1 MAEKQKVQK
10 ITPSDLPAP
19 PETAARIVRAC
30 GDPDIGANKL
40 SRIVASDPILTAEIL
55 RTANSAFF
63 GFKHKVTTA
72 QSAVTVLGNRAL
84 RSIALCFAVRDSVQ
98 PGAVPGL
105 DIVSYWEDA
114 LRHAVAARILST
126 RMRLDT
132 EEAFTVGLLQE
143 FGLLAMFYA
152 QPDECHRWPNMR
164 PMHPEE
170 RRKEEHQVFGTTHD
184 QVGKMLA
191 KTWALPEEISAPIEF
206 HHAASL
212 KSCPPEFRKMTL
224 VMTAADWVTAVF
236 TNHDTQRALSGCR
249 ALLIKKPFSMPL
261 DAIDKM
267 LKQIPGKVEEAAE
280 TLGLRVEV
288 QPEFDTVLRE
298 ANRQLADETLSY
310 QELTWALEAALSEK
324 ERLAQELREANL
336 KLEEMAY
343 VDPLTKL
350 SNRRRLLEV
359 TMSEVMRHSRSGRP
373 LSLILIDLDH
383 FKKVND
389 TYGHPFGDSVL
400 ESVAEVMVACLR
412 TMDIKA
418 RIGGEE
424 LCILMPET
432 DAIAG
437 QTGAER
443 VRQAIESMKLE
454 VPTQTVSVT
463 ASLGGTTWTG
473 NVANAEA
480 AGEVLRKMM
489 DEADAALYQAKES
502 GRNQVCW
509 SKKD

>member
-40 SRIVASDPILTAEIL
+40 ARIVASDPILTAEIL

-152 QPDECHRWPNMR
+152 QPDECHRWPKMR

-191 KTWALPEEISAPIEF
+191 KSVYI
-206 HHAASL
+206 
-212 KSCPPEFRKMTL
+212 
-224 VMTAADWVTAVF
+224 
-236 TNHDTQRALSGCR
+236 
-249 ALLIKKPFSMPL
+249 
-261 DAIDKM
+261 
-267 LKQIPGKVEEAAE
+267 
-280 TLGLRVEV
+280 
-288 QPEFDTVLRE
+288 
-298 ANRQLADETLSY
+298 
-310 QELTWALEAALSEK
+310 
-324 ERLAQELREANL
+324 
-336 KLEEMAY
+336 
-343 VDPLTKL
+343 
-350 SNRRRLLEV
+350 
-359 TMSEVMRHSRSGRP
+359 
-373 LSLILIDLDH
+373 DH
-383 FKKVND
+383 F
-389 TYGHPFGDSVL
+389 S
-400 ESVAEVMVACLR
+400 
-412 TMDIKA
+412 IK
-418 RIGGEE
+418 I
-424 LCILMPET
+424 
-432 DAIAG
+432 
-437 QTGAER
+437 
-443 VRQAIESMKLE
+443 
-454 VPTQTVSVT
+454 
-463 ASLGGTTWTG
+463 
-473 NVANAEA
+473 
-480 AGEVLRKMM
+480 
-489 DEADAALYQAKES
+489 
-502 GRNQVCW
+502 
-509 SKKD
+509 

>member
-1 MAEKQKVQK
+1 MTENQSVHK

-19 PETAARIVRAC
+19 PETSARIVRAC
-30 GDPDIGANKL
+30 GDPDIGADRL
-40 SRIVASDPILTAEIL
+40 ARIVASDPILTAEIL

-98 PGAVPGL
+98 PGSIPGL
-105 DIVSYWEDA
+105 DIISYWEDA
-114 LRHAVAARILST
+114 LRHAVAARILGT
-126 RMRLDT
+126 RMRLDA

-152 QPDECHRWPNMR
+152 QPDEARRWPEIR

-170 RRKEEHQVFGTTHD
+170 RRKEEFQVFGTTHD

-191 KTWALPEEISAPIEF
+191 KTWALPEDISAPIEF

-212 KSCPPEFRKMTL
+212 KSCPAEFRKMTL

-236 TNHDTQRALSGCR
+236 TNKDSQRALSGCR

-261 DAIDKM
+261 ESIDKM
-267 LKQIPGKVEEAAE
+267 LETIPGKVEEAAE
-280 TLGLRVEV
+280 TLGLRVEE
-288 QPEFDTVLRE
+288 QPEFDKVLRE

-324 ERLAQELREANL
+324 ERLAQELRQANL
-336 KLEEMAY
+336 KLEDMAY

-350 SNRRRLLEV
+350 ANRRRLLEV

-373 LSLILIDLDH
+373 LSMILIDLDH

-400 ESVAEVMVACLR
+400 ESVAKVLADSLR
-412 TMDIKA
+412 SMDIKA

-432 DAIAG
+432 DEDAG
-437 QTGAER
+437 RTGAER
-443 VRQAIESMKLE
+443 VRHAIESMKLE
-454 VPTQTVSVT
+454 VPTQKVEVT
-463 ASLGGTTWTG
+463 ASLGGTTWVG
-473 NVANAEA
+473 NVTNAES
-480 AGEVLRKMM
+480 AGKVLKLMM
-489 DEADAALYQAKES
+489 DKADAALYKAKNS
-502 GRNQVCW
+502 GRNQVHW
-509 SKKD
+509 SKMD